1 MQSKFGFRKKRRKR
15 NRKGFTMEVKFSG
28 INHLALITPD
38 MDQTVRFY
46 RDIVGLPLVGAVAT
60 PEFRHYFF
68 DLGNHNTIAFFEY
81 FGVTDTGGEKPAGI
95 AASDRQFDH
104 LSFNVETEQDMLNL
118 ADRLRGH
125 GVEVT
130 PVNDHDFIQSIYFTD
145 PSGISLE
152 ASYWVRDITELPSL
166 KDPNPVPALRDQDT
180 SGPELA
186 AARSGLAFG
195 EEDNY
200 KL

>member
-1 MQSKFGFRKKRRKR
+1 
-15 NRKGFTMEVKFSG
+15 MEVKFNG

-46 RDIVGLPLVGAVAT
+46 RDIIGLPLVGALST
-60 PEFRHYFF
+60 PTFRHYFF

-81 FGVTDTGGEKPAGI
+81 FGVTDTGTEKPAGI
-95 AASDRQFDH
+95 AATGRQFDH
-104 LSFNVETEQDMLNL
+104 LSFNVDTEQDMLNL
-118 ADRLRGH
+118 AERLRGH

-130 PVNDHDFIQSIYFTD
+130 RVIDHDFIHSIYFTD

-152 ASYWVRDITELPSL
+152 ASYWVRDITVEPSL
-166 KDPNPVPALRDQDT
+166 KDSNPVPALLETTKAD
-180 SGPELA
+180 PELA
-186 AARSGLAFG
+186 AAGSGKALG
-195 EEDNY
+195 NEDNY

>member
-1 MQSKFGFRKKRRKR
+1 
-15 NRKGFTMEVKFSG
+15 MEVKFSG

-46 RDIVGLPLVGAVAT
+46 RDVVGLPLVGAIGT

-95 AASDRQFDH
+95 AASGRQFDH

-118 ADRLRGH
+118 GKRLREH

-130 PVNDHDFIQSIYFTD
+130 RVVDHDFIQSIYFTD

-152 ASYWVRDITELPSL
+152 ASYWVRDITVEPSL
-166 KDPNPVPALRDQDT
+166 KDSNPVPALLDQDK

-186 AARSGLAFG
+186 AAGTRAALS

>member
-1 MQSKFGFRKKRRKR
+1 M
-15 NRKGFTMEVKFSG
+15 VKFNG

-46 RDIVGLPLVGAVAT
+46 RDILGLPLVGAIGT
-60 PEFRHYFF
+60 DTFRHYFF

-81 FGVTDTGGEKPAGI
+81 FGVTDTGSEKPAGI
-95 AASDRQFDH
+95 AAEGRQFDH
-104 LSFNVETEQDMLNL
+104 LSFNVETEADMMAL

-130 PVNDHDFIQSIYFTD
+130 RVIDHDFIYSIYFTD

-152 ASYWVRDITELPSL
+152 ASYWVRDITEQPSI
-166 KDPNPVPALRDQDT
+166 KDRNPVAALRDYKG
-180 SGPELA
+180 SEPEMA
-186 AARSGLAFG
+186 AARAGSALSDEG
-195 EEDNY
+195 NY

>member
-1 MQSKFGFRKKRRKR
+1 
-15 NRKGFTMEVKFSG
+15 MEVKFNG

-46 RDIVGLPLVGAVAT
+46 RDIVGLPLVGSVGT
-60 PEFRHYFF
+60 PTFRHYFF

-95 AASDRQFDH
+95 AASGRQFDH

-118 ADRLRGH
+118 AERLRGH

-130 PVNDHDFIQSIYFTD
+130 RVVDHDFIQSIYFTD

-152 ASYWVRDITELPSL
+152 ASYWVRDITVEPSL
-166 KDPNPVPALRDQDT
+166 KDPNPVPALRDQDN
-180 SGPELA
+180 SGPEMAVAGTGA
-186 AARSGLAFG
+186 ALSN
-195 EEDNY
+195 EDNY

>member
-1 MQSKFGFRKKRRKR
+1 MK
-15 NRKGFTMEVKFSG
+15 VKFNG

-46 RDIVGLPLVGAVAT
+46 RDVIGLPLVGAVST
-60 PEFRHYFF
+60 DTFRHYFF

-95 AASDRQFDH
+95 AASGRQFDH

-118 ADRLRGH
+118 AERLRGL

-130 PVNDHDFIQSIYFTD
+130 RVVDHDFIQSIYFTD

-152 ASYWVRDITELPSL
+152 ASYWVRDITVQPSL
-166 KDPNPVPALRDQDT
+166 KDSNPVPALREQDT
-180 SGPELA
+180 SSPGRA
-186 AARSGLAFG
+186 AAGSGVALRN
-195 EEDNY
+195 EDDY

>member
-1 MQSKFGFRKKRRKR
+1 
-15 NRKGFTMEVKFSG
+15 MEVKFNG

-46 RDIVGLPLVGAVAT
+46 RDIVGLPLVGAVGT

-95 AASDRQFDH
+95 AASGRQFDH

-130 PVNDHDFIQSIYFTD
+130 RVVDHDFIQSIYFTD

-166 KDPNPVPALRDQDT
+166 KDPNPVPALRDQNT

-186 AARSGLAFG
+186 AARSGLALG

>member
-1 MQSKFGFRKKRRKR
+1 
-15 NRKGFTMEVKFSG
+15 MEVKFSG

-46 RDIVGLPLVGAVAT
+46 RDIVGLPLVGALST
-60 PEFRHYFF
+60 DTFRHYFF

-81 FGVTDTGGEKPAGI
+81 FGVTDTGTEKPAGI
-95 AASDRQFDH
+95 AATGRQFDH

-130 PVNDHDFIQSIYFTD
+130 RVIDHDFIHSIYFTD

-152 ASYWVRDITELPSL
+152 ASYWVRDITVEPSL
-166 KDPNPVPALRDQDT
+166 KDTNPVPALRDQDK
-180 SGPELA
+180 SGPVLA
-186 AARSGLAFG
+186 AAAVGNNLSN
-195 EEDNY
+195 EDNY